1 MEKGYIQIKV
11 PIEAE
16 DISDRCHS
24 VTVGEAEEIRMFDE
38 AGNPFPDK
46 TRDVIRVL
54 DKNVLVLNKDALP
67 DFVCGIIELFENFL
81 GERNISVQTS
91 PEKIEKAVEEGYA
104 WVGAGDS
111 VIFGDDYYELESSI
125 IDLLNAG
132 K

>member
-11 PIEAE
+11 PVEAK

-81 GERNISVQTS
+81 SERNISVQTS
-91 PEKIEKAVEEGYA
+91 QEKIEEAAEEGYD
-104 WVGAGDS
+104 AGDS
-111 VIFGDDYYELESSI
+111 VIFGDDYYELESGI

>member
-1 MEKGYIQIKV
+1 MKKGYIQIKV

-24 VTVGEAEEIRMFDE
+24 VTVGETEEIRMFDE

-81 GERNISVQTS
+81 SERNISVQTS
-91 PEKIEKAVEEGYA
+91 QEKIEEAAEEGYD
-104 WVGAGDS
+104 AGDS
-111 VIFGDDYYELESSI
+111 VIFGDDYYELESGI

>member
-11 PIEAE
+11 PVEAK

-54 DKNVLVLNKDALP
+54 DKNVLVLDKDALP

-81 GERNISVQTS
+81 SERNISVQTS
-91 PEKIEKAVEEGYA
+91 QEKIEEAAEEGYD
-104 WVGAGDS
+104 AGDS
-111 VIFGDDYYELESSI
+111 VIFGDDYYQLEDGI

>member
-11 PIEAE
+11 PVEAK

-38 AGNPFPDK
+38 AGNSFPDK

-81 GERNISVQTS
+81 SERNISVQTS
-91 PEKIEKAVEEGYA
+91 QEKIEEAAEDGYD
-104 WVGAGDS
+104 AGDS

>member
-24 VTVGEAEEIRMFDE
+24 VTVGETEEIRMFDE

-81 GERNISVQTS
+81 SERNISVQTS
-91 PEKIEKAVEEGYA
+91 QEKIEEAAEEGYD
-104 WVGAGDS
+104 AGDS
-111 VIFGDDYYELESSI
+111 VIFGDDYYELESGI

>member
-16 DISDRCHS
+16 DISDRSRHS
-24 VTVGEAEEIRMFDE
+24 VTVGETEEIRMFDE

-81 GERNISVQTS
+81 SERNISVQTS
-91 PEKIEKAVEEGYA
+91 QEKIEEAAEEGYD
-104 WVGAGDS
+104 AGDS

>member
-11 PIEAE
+11 PVEAK

-46 TRDVIRVL
+46 TRDVIRLL
-54 DKNVLVLNKDALP
+54 DKNVLVLDKDALP

-81 GERNISVQTS
+81 SERNISVQTS
-91 PEKIEKAVEEGYA
+91 QEKIEEAAEEGYD
-104 WVGAGDS
+104 AGDS
-111 VIFGDDYYELESSI
+111 VIFGDDYYELESGI

>member
-11 PIEAE
+11 PVEAE

-81 GERNISVQTS
+81 SERNISVQTS
-91 PEKIEKAVEEGYA
+91 QEKIEEAAEEGYD
-104 WVGAGDS
+104 AGDS
-111 VIFGDDYYELESSI
+111 VIFGDDYYELESGI

>member
-11 PIEAE
+11 PVEAK
-16 DISDRCHS
+16 DLSDRCHS

-54 DKNVLVLNKDALP
+54 DKNVLVLDKDALP

-81 GERNISVQTS
+81 SERNISVQTS
-91 PEKIEKAVEEGYA
+91 QEKIEEAAEEGYD
-104 WVGAGDS
+104 AGDS
-111 VIFGDDYYELESSI
+111 VIFGDDYYELESGI

>member
-54 DKNVLVLNKDALP
+54 DKNVLVLDKDALP

-81 GERNISVQTS
+81 SERNISVQTS
-91 PEKIEKAVEEGYA
+91 QEKIEEAAEEGYD
-104 WVGAGDS
+104 AGDS
-111 VIFGDDYYELESSI
+111 VIFGDDYYELESGI

>member
-11 PIEAE
+11 PVEAK
-16 DISDRCHS
+16 DLSDRCHS

-54 DKNVLVLNKDALP
+54 DKNVLVLDKDALP

-81 GERNISVQTS
+81 SERNISVQTS
-91 PEKIEKAVEEGYA
+91 QEKIEEAAEEGYD
-104 WVGAGDS
+104 AGDS

>member
-11 PIEAE
+11 PVEAK

-81 GERNISVQTS
+81 SERNISVQTS
-91 PEKIEKAVEEGYA
+91 QEKIEEAAEEGYD
-104 WVGAGDS
+104 AGDS
-111 VIFGDDYYELESSI
+111 VIFGDDYYQLESGI

>member
-16 DISDRCHS
+16 DISDRRRHS

-81 GERNISVQTS
+81 SERNISVQTS
-91 PEKIEKAVEEGYA
+91 QEKIEEAAEEGY
-104 WVGAGDS
+104 GDS
-111 VIFGDDYYELESSI
+111 VIFGDDYYELESGI

>member
-16 DISDRCHS
+16 DISDRYHS

-46 TRDVIRVL
+46 TRDVIRAL

-81 GERNISVQTS
+81 SERNISVQTS
-91 PEKIEKAVEEGYA
+91 QEKIEEAAEEGYD
-104 WVGAGDS
+104 AGDS
-111 VIFGDDYYELESSI
+111 VIFGDDYYQLESGI

>member
-11 PIEAE
+11 PVEAK

-54 DKNVLVLNKDALP
+54 DKNVLVLDKDALP

-81 GERNISVQTS
+81 SERNISVQTS
-91 PEKIEKAVEEGYA
+91 QEKIEEAAEEGYD
-104 WVGAGDS
+104 AGDS

>member
-11 PIEAE
+11 PIEAK

-24 VTVGEAEEIRMFDE
+24 VTVGETEEIRMFDE

-81 GERNISVQTS
+81 SERNISVQTS
-91 PEKIEKAVEEGYA
+91 QEKIEEAAEEGYD
-104 WVGAGDS
+104 AGDS

-125 IDLLNAG
+125 IDLLSAG

>member
-11 PIEAE
+11 PVEAK

-46 TRDVIRVL
+46 TRDVIRLL
-54 DKNVLVLNKDALP
+54 DKNVLVLDKDALP
-67 DFVCGIIELFENFL
+67 DFVCGIIELFVNFL
-81 GERNISVQTS
+81 SERNISVQTS
-91 PEKIEKAVEEGYA
+91 QEKIEEAAEEGYD
-104 WVGAGDS
+104 VGDS
-111 VIFGDDYYELESSI
+111 VIFGDDYYQLEDGI

>member
-1 MEKGYIQIKV
+1 MKKGYIQIKV
-11 PIEAE
+11 PIEAK

-81 GERNISVQTS
+81 SERNISVQTS
-91 PEKIEKAVEEGYA
+91 QRKIEEAAEEGYD
-104 WVGAGDS
+104 AGDS

>member
-11 PIEAE
+11 PVEAK
-16 DISDRCHS
+16 DISDHCHS

-81 GERNISVQTS
+81 SERNISVQTS
-91 PEKIEKAVEEGYA
+91 QKKIEEAAEEGYD
-104 WVGAGDS
+104 AGDS

>member
-16 DISDRCHS
+16 DISDRCRHS

-54 DKNVLVLNKDALP
+54 DKNVLVLNNDALP

-81 GERNISVQTS
+81 SERNISVQTS
-91 PEKIEKAVEEGYA
+91 QEKIEEAAEEGYD
-104 WVGAGDS
+104 AGDS
-111 VIFGDDYYELESSI
+111 VIFGDDYYELESDI

>member
-11 PIEAE
+11 PVEAK
-16 DISDRCHS
+16 DLSDRCHS

-54 DKNVLVLNKDALP
+54 DKNVLVFDKDALP

-81 GERNISVQTS
+81 SERNISVQTS
-91 PEKIEKAVEEGYA
+91 QEKIEEAAEEGYD
-104 WVGAGDS
+104 AGDS

>member
-24 VTVGEAEEIRMFDE
+24 VTVGETEEIRMFDE
-38 AGNPFPDK
+38 AGNPFSDK

-54 DKNVLVLNKDALP
+54 DKNVLVLDKDALP

-81 GERNISVQTS
+81 SERNISVQTS
-91 PEKIEKAVEEGYA
+91 QEKIEEAAEEGYD
-104 WVGAGDS
+104 AGDS
-111 VIFGDDYYELESSI
+111 VIFGDDYYELESGI

>member
-11 PIEAE
+11 PVEAK

-81 GERNISVQTS
+81 SERNISVQTS
-91 PEKIEKAVEEGYA
+91 QEKIEEAAEEGYD
-104 WVGAGDS
+104 AGDS

>member
-11 PIEAE
+11 PVEAK

-81 GERNISVQTS
+81 SERNISVQTS
-91 PEKIEKAVEEGYA
+91 QKKIEEAAEEGYD
-104 WVGAGDS
+104 AGDS
-111 VIFGDDYYELESSI
+111 VIFGDDYYQLEDGI

>member
-16 DISDRCHS
+16 DISDRYHS
-24 VTVGEAEEIRMFDE
+24 VHAGEAEEIRMFDE

-81 GERNISVQTS
+81 SERNISVQTS
-91 PEKIEKAVEEGYA
+91 QEKIEEAAEEGYD
-104 WVGAGDS
+104 AGDS